1 MTMDLKQIFI
11 NSTYVSGIVFMIYM
25 VLTLI
30 SSFVYTQN
38 IHKIEL
44 DNLRTITK
52 KMMNYDSLI

>member
-30 SSFVYTQN
+30 SSFVYTHSK
-38 IHKIEL
+38 HKIEL

-52 KMMNYDSLI
+52 KNDEL